1 MPMQAGLYVMP
12 LPMKKLEVPEIQRPQ
27 CRIFMAISEDGFV
40 ARSDGSLDWLDEV
53 NRLVPPGEDCGYAEF
68 MSHIDMLVMGRKT
81 FDTVRA
87 LGPWPYA
94 DKPVVVLSNNLPS
107 LPTGTPETVRLSH
120 GEPQALVR
128 RLASQGFH
136 RIYVD
141 GGTTARS
148 FLEAGLIEEM
158 FLTQVPIRLNQ
169 GIRLVGPTGLPDRL
183 QRQSIK
189 TYAFGFV
196 QSHYLVQ
203 TIEAPGQGQKAMP

>member
-1 MPMQAGLYVMP
+1 MPMQAGLYDMP
-12 LPMKKLEVPEIQRPQ
+12 SQMKKLEVPEIQRPQ

-40 ARSDGSLDWLDEV
+40 ARSNGSLDWLDEV

-68 MSHIDMLVMGRKT
+68 MSNIDVLVMGRKT

-107 LPTGTPETVRLSH
+107 LPAGTPETVRLSH

-128 RLASQGFH
+128 TLTSQGFP

-169 GIRLVGPTGLPDRL
+169 GIRLFGPQGLTDRL

-203 TIEAPGQGQKAMP
+203 PIEAPDQGQKAIP